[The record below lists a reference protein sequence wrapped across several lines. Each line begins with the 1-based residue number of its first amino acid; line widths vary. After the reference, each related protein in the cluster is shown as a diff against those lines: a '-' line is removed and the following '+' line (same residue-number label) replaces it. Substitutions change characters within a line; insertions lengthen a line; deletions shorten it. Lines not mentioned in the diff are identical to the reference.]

1 MCLIIYKK
9 EQKKTF
15 STLFATLSPVHF
27 AYRVQWS
34 PLNIVKVFVKQWEYP
49 DTEDG

>member
-1 MCLIIYKK
+1 MRKDERKREKRTDPAMRLIIYKK

-27 AYRVQWS
+27 AYRVQ
-34 PLNIVKVFVKQWEYP
+34 
-49 DTEDG
+49 